1 MKGVTV
7 RAAQAL
13 ILLAVAVCPARAEKV
28 AVGSSPIDPNQYPGI
43 SDKEMGQLRW
53 VLNIANQPLDEFRGL
68 EGRNQDDLTSYRY
81 AIAFGAYF
89 LALEQYHK
97 LPAWSEAIQP
107 AFDRLIQRMTR
118 KPVWEYWAQTSRGVP
133 QLEPGRDRPY
143 PEARDPVAHWN
154 IMYSGHVAHMVNLYE
169 MLYRDFKW
177 DAAGSI
183 VFAWSD
189 TERCVYGNQSLVKAL
204 HDQMSGNPYHAI
216 SCEPN
221 AVFPE
226 CNQHPVLSF
235 ILYDHTHGTRLSE
248 VKSLFMD
255 FFLRKRMV
263 DPDTHHTALLYLVKQ
278 DRTVSQVENP
288 FGNALA
294 PRPPS
299 PDSPTANGWTG
310 TFMHAWRPDDIER
323 LYPFWKRA
331 AVIEKD
337 DDTAE
342 LREESWEPLVR
353 YGFFAM
359 LAGEMGDTSTRDKLL
374 NHADKEFAP
383 VWQDRTFHYPYNPSG
398 GCTNLSDKLFAFAR
412 ANPPN
417 GLWTMHNKPFD
428 ESHFAEPR
436 LSGVDFPNVLVR
448 RAIYDAQEKA
458 LVVSVEPGARKAGTT
473 RFEVRQLDP
482 SRSYVS
488 LVDGKKIGTHK
499 GQATVVLEVGLDEPH
514 DLVLVA
520 EGVPGN

>member
-1 MKGVTV
+1 MKCVVV
-7 RAAQAL
+7 RLGRVLL
-13 ILLAVAVCPARAEKV
+13 ILLAVAVCPARAEK
-28 AVGSSPIDPNQYPGI
+28 AVGSKAIDPSRYPGI
-43 SDKEMGQLRW
+43 GEKEMGQLRW
-53 VLNIANQPLDEFRGL
+53 ALSLANQPLDDFTGL

-81 AIAFGAYF
+81 AIAFGSYF

-107 AFDRLIQRMTR
+107 AFDRLIQKMIR

-133 QLEPGRDRPY
+133 PLEPGRDRPY

-154 IMYSGHVAHMVNLYE
+154 IMYSGHVGHMVNLYE

-177 DAAGSI
+177 DTPGSI

-189 TERCVYGNQSLVKAL
+189 TEKFVYANHSLAKAM
-204 HDQMSGNPYHAI
+204 HDQMSANPYHAI
-216 SCEPN
+216 CCEPN

-255 FFLRKRMV
+255 FFLQKKMI

-278 DRTVSQVENP
+278 DRTVSQADNP

-294 PRPPS
+294 PRAPA

-310 TFMHAWRPDDIER
+310 TFMHAWQPAFIER
-323 LYPFWKRA
+323 QYPYWRRA
-331 AVIEKD
+331 AVIRRDNK
-337 DDTAE
+337 TAE

-353 YGFFAM
+353 YGFFSM
-359 LAGEMGDTSTRDKLL
+359 LAGEVGDTPTRDMLL
-374 NHADKEFAP
+374 NYADREFAP
-383 VWQDRTFHYPYNPSG
+383 VWQDGTFHYPYDPGG

-412 ANPPN
+412 ANPPK
-417 GLWTMHNKPFD
+417 GVWLMHNRPFD
-428 ESHFAEPR
+428 ESHFTEPK
-436 LSGVDFPNVLVR
+436 LSGVDFPNVLVK
-448 RAIYDAQEKA
+448 RAIYDAGKKA
-458 LVVSVEPGARKAGTT
+458 LVVTIEPGARKAGRT

-482 SRSYVS
+482 SRSYGF
-488 LVDGKKIGTHK
+488 LVDGKKVDTYE
-499 GQATVVLEVGLDEPH
+499 GQATVVLEVELDKPH
-514 DLVLVA
+514 DLVLA
-520 EGVPGN
+520 TEDIPAN